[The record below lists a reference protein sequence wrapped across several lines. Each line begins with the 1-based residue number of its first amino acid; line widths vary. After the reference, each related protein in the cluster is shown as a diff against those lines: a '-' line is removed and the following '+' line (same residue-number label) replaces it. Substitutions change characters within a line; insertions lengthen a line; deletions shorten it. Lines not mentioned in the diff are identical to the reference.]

1 MTAIKRFIPLLALML
16 FCFSSFGQDRTVTG
30 VVLSQDD
37 SPIEGASVL
46 IKGETSG
53 TQTDQEGRFSIKA
66 SKGQVL
72 EFSSVGFDKQQVTV
86 RESNYIKVTLSSLTK
101 SMEDIVVV
109 GYGTQ
114 KRGNVTG
121 AVSTVDIKKSLQGR
135 PIADIGRG
143 LQGAVSGLSVVIPSG
158 EVGSDP
164 IIKIRGQMT
173 SFRGGSSPLILLDN
187 VEIPSIQI
195 V

>member
-1 MTAIKRFIPLLALML
+1 MTANKRFIPLLVFLL
-16 FCFSSFGQDRTVTG
+16 FCLSSFGQDRTVTG
-30 VVLSQDD
+30 IVLSPDNA
-37 SPIEGASVL
+37 PVEGVSVL
-46 IKGETSG
+46 IKGETTG

-66 SKGQVL
+66 AKGQVL
-72 EFSSVGFDKQQVTV
+72 EFSSVGYDNQQFTI
-86 RESNYIKVTLSSLTK
+86 RESNYIKITLSTLNK

-121 AVSTVDIKKSLQGR
+121 AVSTVDVKKTLQGR

-143 LQGAVSGLSVVIPSG
+143 LQGAASGLSIVIPSG

-164 IIKIRGQMT
+164 
-173 SFRGGSSPLILLDN
+173 
-187 VEIPSIQI
+187 
-195 V
+195 